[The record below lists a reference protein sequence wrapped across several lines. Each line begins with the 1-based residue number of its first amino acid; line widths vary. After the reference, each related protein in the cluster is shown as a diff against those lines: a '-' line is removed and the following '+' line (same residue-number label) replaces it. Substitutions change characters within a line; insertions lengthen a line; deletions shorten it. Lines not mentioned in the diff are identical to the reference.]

1 MISVKNGFICFSTEE
16 NKGRRNSLPL
26 TGSSGPEARASVTW
40 SEEKYSSPF
49 QVQNLNLKFNNTL
62 NEYNNEK
69 LSFRDYA
76 NTNQYND
83 YSRQMHPEKINDKY
97 VNNLPLDAAARTTF
111 FRDSNHGSP
120 NIMSETSSYDMIKN
134 NVISDDEAEYA
145 DNYLHN
151 NGQKFSLDWCEEES
165 ECGDLL
171 PSIGAKLH
179 RIGECKPCAFLH
191 KERGCKEGREC
202 TFCHSCDKEDYLR
215 RKKQR
220 ALQGKAIKRAAKAAA
235 VQGQGPVQ
243 IPIHAVQYLQE
254 EHLHMF

>member
-26 TGSSGPEARASVTW
+26 TGSSGPEARPSVTW
-40 SEEKYSSPF
+40 SEEKYGAPF
-49 QVQNLNLKFNNTL
+49 QVQNLNLKFNNSFQSNESN
-62 NEYNNEK
+62 NEYLFRGFNDFSIPTRFSKHTISEKNN
-69 LSFRDYA
+69 
-76 NTNQYND
+76 NTPD
-83 YSRQMHPEKINDKY
+83 
-97 VNNLPLDAAARTTF
+97 LAARSTCV
-111 FRDSNHGSP
+111 RDDSHPGSP
-120 NIMSETSSYDMIKN
+120 NIMSETSSYDMVKN
-134 NVISDDEAEYA
+134 NVISDDEAELT
-145 DNYLHN
+145 DNYF
-151 NGQKFSLDWCEEES
+151 GQKFSLDWCEEES

-220 ALQGKAIKRAAKAAA
+220 ALQGKAIKRAAKLAATT
-235 VQGQGPVQ
+235 QGHLQCHMQG
-243 IPIHAVQYLQE
+243 H
-254 EHLHMF
+254 F